1 MQSYRLQLGHRGNA
15 FIEYFILALVVLL
28 ATLVFYSGGSFNG
41 VRSKVED
48 AFNGAMNEV
57 LKE

>member
-1 MQSYRLQLGHRGNA
+1 MQRDERGNA
-15 FIEYFILALVVLL
+15 FIEYFVLAMVVLL
-28 ATLVFYSGGSFNG
+28 ATLAFYSGGSFNG